1 VGTEKRERQKANR
14 QQRLLE
20 EQRAARV
27 AAVRR
32 NVVRWVI
39 IAVLAIGAVVL
50 LAWIGGAFSD
60 DEEPETTVPPTTT
73 ATEDPETTVPPTTA
87 AEDATPP
94 ATFETPEK
102 PEVEIPDEP
111 PTELQVT
118 TLIEG
123 EGPEAQVGD
132 TVTVHYVGVLSE
144 DGTEFDNS
152 YDRGTPFDVTLGDGN
167 VIQGWEE
174 GLLGV
179 QAGERVQLDIP
190 ADLAYGDTG
199 SPPVIE
205 PGDALTFVIDVLA
218 VTPGADS

>member
-1 VGTEKRERQKANR
+1 MGTEKRERQKANR

-32 NVVRWVI
+32 NVLRWVI
-39 IAVLAIGAVVL
+39 IAVLAVGAVVL
-50 LAWIGGAFSD
+50 IAWIGGAFSG
-60 DEEPETTVPPTTT
+60 DEEPEPTVPPTTT
-73 ATEDPETTVPPTTA
+73 TDEEAAPP
-87 AEDATPP
+87 P
-94 ATFETPEK
+94 TFETPEK
-102 PEVEIPDEP
+102 PEVEIPAEP

-118 TLIEG
+118 TLVEG

-152 YDRGTPFDVTLGDGN
+152 YDRGSPFPVTLGAGS
-167 VIQGWEE
+167 VIQGWED

-190 ADLAYGDTG
+190 ADLAYGDAG

-205 PGDALTFVIDVLA
+205 PGAALTFVVDVLA
-218 VTPGADS
+218 VTPGSAS